1 MKKLILLPL
10 LFVSCI
16 LFAQQYGTMYVAAKS
31 GLAIRESATNS
42 SKALGNIPYGTKV
55 EILQDDGEIKSHI
68 IENMLGY
75 WQKVKYNNKTGYI
88 LDSYLLPWAPPKL
101 ATVKEMKQYLTQS
114 TTAFGAK
121 LIVKSGSMDNMEEM
135 GWEMRKQLY
144 KNGAEWH
151 QNFGYEYGS
160 DVYFLPGF
168 SVQQGFLL
176 LRLLPEFKEAIGE
189 NDAFPLDSKTTT
201 RNEEEFKIIVD
212 KEMLGDYPWY
222 KKLTIQYAD
231 GAYYE
236 LQLFQLDNQLVV
248 SFSSGV

>member
-10 LFVSCI
+10 LFVSVMV
-16 LFAQQYGTMYVAAKS
+16 FAQQYGTMYVAAKS

-55 EILQDDGEIKSHI
+55 EILQADGEIKSHI

-101 ATVKEMKQYLTQS
+101 ATV
-114 TTAFGAK
+114 